1 MSRPSEAEIREALA
15 TFSALVDDADF
26 VGGVRPVRRRSRS
39 ALRGAVRTL
48 REAVKPREVWPAKEA
63 AACLGV
69 RVSNLKTVK
78 DLPAPAWSFDR
89 SRPDFP
95 YRVHVLYWRD
105 EIEAHPKAIETAAR
119 RAEKEG
125 GT

>member
-1 MSRPSEAEIREALA
+1 MSRPSEAEIREALD
-15 TFSALVDDADF
+15 TLSAVS
-26 VGGVRPVRRRSRS
+26 VTMPYRR
-39 ALRGAVRTL
+39 ALRTL
-48 REAVKPREVWPAKEA
+48 REAVKPREPWPAKEA

-95 YRVHVLYWRD
+95 DRVHVLYWRD

-125 GT
+125 G